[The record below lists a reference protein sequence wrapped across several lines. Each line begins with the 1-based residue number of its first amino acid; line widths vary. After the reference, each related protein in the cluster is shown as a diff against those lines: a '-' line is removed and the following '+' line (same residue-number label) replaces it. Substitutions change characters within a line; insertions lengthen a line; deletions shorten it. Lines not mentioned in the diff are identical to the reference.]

1 MASVEEHVILL
12 SYLCHTGAGGVFYHG
27 DFGHKNKGPQ
37 TRPLIQ
43 IWGLRAND
51 VKNHAKEVIHC

>member
-27 DFGHKNKGPQ
+27 DFGHKKESM
-37 TRPLIQ
+37 
-43 IWGLRAND
+43 
-51 VKNHAKEVIHC
+51 KNLGAAIE